1 MRSLGLDVGERRTG
15 VAISDAQ
22 GLVAFP
28 LSVIDHR
35 NEEAAIA
42 DVVRLAQQ
50 HQVELIVVGLP
61 YSLDGGLGRQA
72 EKVKAFSERLGQ
84 RIGVD
89 VQLWD
94 ERLSTV
100 AAERS
105 MIEAGTKRGKRK
117 LQRDAVAAAFILQ
130 GFLDSPRG

>member
-22 GLVAFP
+22 GLLAFP
-28 LSVIDHR
+28 LSVIDHK
-35 NEEAAIA
+35 NDEAAIA
-42 DVVRLAQQ
+42 EVIRLAQEY
-50 HQVELIVVGLP
+50 QVELIVVGLP
-61 YSLDGGLGRQA
+61 YSLDGALGRQA

-84 RIGVD
+84 GIGVD

-117 LQRDAVAAAFILQ
+117 QQRDAVAAAFILQ

>member
-28 LSVIDHR
+28 LSVIDHK
-35 NEEAAIA
+35 NDEAAIA
-42 DVVRLAQQ
+42 DIIRLAQQ
-50 HQVELIVVGLP
+50 YQVERIVVGLP

-72 EKVKAFSERLGQ
+72 EKVKAFSERLGR
-84 RIGVD
+84 RISID

-117 LQRDAVAAAFILQ
+117 YQRDAVAAAFILQ
-130 GFLDSPRG
+130 GFLDSSRV

>member
-1 MRSLGLDVGERRTG
+1 MRSLGLDIGDRRTG

-22 GLVAFP
+22 GLIAFP
-28 LSVIDHR
+28 LSVIDQK

-42 DVVRLAQQ
+42 EVIRLAQEYQ
-50 HQVELIVVGLP
+50 EERIVVGLP
-61 YSLDGGLGRQA
+61 YSLDGGIGRQA
-72 EKVKAFSERLGQ
+72 EKVKGFSEKLGQ
-84 RIGVD
+84 RISID

-94 ERLSTV
+94 ERLSSV

-117 LQRDAVAAAFILQ
+117 HQRDAVAAAFILQ

>member
-1 MRSLGLDVGERRTG
+1 MRSLGLDIGDRRTG

-22 GLVAFP
+22 GLIAFP
-28 LSVIDHR
+28 LSVIDQK

-42 DVVRLAQQ
+42 EVIRLAQEY
-50 HQVELIVVGLP
+50 QVERIVVGLP
-61 YSLDGGLGRQA
+61 YSLDGGIGRQA
-72 EKVKAFSERLGQ
+72 EKVKGFSEKLGQ
-84 RIGVD
+84 RISID

-94 ERLSTV
+94 ERLSSV

-117 LQRDAVAAAFILQ
+117 HQRDAVAAAFILQ

>member
-130 GFLDSPRG
+130 GFLDSPRV